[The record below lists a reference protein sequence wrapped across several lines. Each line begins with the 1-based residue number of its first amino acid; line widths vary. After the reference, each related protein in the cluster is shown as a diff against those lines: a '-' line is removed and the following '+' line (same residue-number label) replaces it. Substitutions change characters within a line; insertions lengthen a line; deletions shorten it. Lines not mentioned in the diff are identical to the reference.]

1 MPGRERREGVEGYQP
16 AGGILPPA
24 ARAKR
29 RSVTRHPVVDLHH
42 RAAQRPE
49 PAEHGGDALEVK
61 RRGKAVY
68 RALAGVGS
76 HGCQFFSQE
85 APVGGKGLDGVRP
98 GAEPREV
105 GARRV
110 QVSLENVAVSAAGYG
125 PGSFGR
131 HRLERNWLAGP
142 VKSAQVVQGHTVW
155 RQGQRKPPSDTPLRN
170 QRMASR
176 KTIMVGTVAITEAA
190 KNGPHATV
198 WVPINSASPTGSV

>member
-1 MPGRERREGVEGYQP
+1 MPLPLEVPGIRQLDEIEKALWLPVVAVQEKLGMRGCEREVHGVHRCVGVRHGAEIADPGRERREGVERYQP

-24 ARAKR
+24 ARAER

-61 RRGKAVY
+61 RRGKSVY

-98 GAEPREV
+98 GAEPWEV

-110 QVSLENVAVSAAGYG
+110 QVSLENVAISAAGYG

-142 VKSAQVVQGHTVW
+142 VKSA
-155 RQGQRKPPSDTPLRN
+155 
-170 QRMASR
+170 
-176 KTIMVGTVAITEAA
+176 
-190 KNGPHATV
+190 
-198 WVPINSASPTGSV
+198 